1 MAVKGLRNLC
11 TPSYIYLV
19 VSVIALVVMMYQN
32 MGNVD
37 KYCLGSYTCNVSS
50 TALIFVI
57 KAIYILFWTWVLNL
71 ICNAGAPGV
80 AWFVLL
86 LPIILLFVLLAG
98 MMFYENTKEGFKEG
112 VVYGS
117 GSSDSGG
124 GPPKCAHQITEKN
137 CKNIISCEWTNNQC
151 KQITPK
157 SGSGSSSPCN
167 PPCGNITD
175 QKTCLATPAPT
186 PSSHCYWNHHQGTP
200 SHLNPPFTPYC
211 ATYSS
216 KDPGPC

>member
-11 TPSYIYLV
+11 TPSYVYLV

-71 ICNAGAPGV
+71 ICKAGAPGV

-112 VVYGS
+112 ATACGS
-117 GSSDSGG
+117 
-124 GPPKCAHQITEKN
+124 ITKEDQCN
-137 CKNIISCEWTNNQC
+137 GADADCQWHNN
-151 KQITPK
+151 T
-157 SGSGSSSPCN
+157 CN
-167 PPCGNITD
+167 PCTNTQIRERECGNETM
-175 QKTCLATPAPT
+175 
-186 PSSHCYWNHHQGTP
+186 
-200 SHLNPPFTPYC
+200 
-211 ATYSS
+211 
-216 KDPGPC
+216 